1 MKVQQIYILSVHLQS
16 LQIVFVHELGHL
28 CGLSDLVN
36 SEKNLMYEAN
46 ESGKQLG
53 NIPLKAKLSDEDK
66 YGSGWERQWDCLHDE
81 KKCRRMS

>member
-1 MKVQQIYILSVHLQS
+1 VP
-16 LQIVFVHELGHL
+16 VFVHELGHL

-81 KKCRRMS
+81 KNAEGCLDKGDRLLNF